1 MNSKIYLGCSPSIL
15 DGTEKKFE
23 PSKTIITPQ
32 EYTFK
37 TQMPPVLNQGMTNMC
52 VTYSVGTHI
61 DWNINMSKGTK
72 CKDNNIDRKSIYS
85 ARTTFGDN
93 GMTFK
98 EALNYVK
105 NKGVKTNVGLMKI
118 DHYAKVG
125 SELALKHA
133 LIANGPCVGGLMCYN
148 DSSEF
153 WNKKSG
159 DSSLGGHAICIVGYN
174 KDGFIIR
181 NSWGSY
187 WGSGGYSLM
196 KYSDFNKFFEIWTII
211 D

>member
-1 MNSKIYLGCSPSIL
+1 MSQKIYLGCRPSVL

-23 PSKTIITPQ
+23 VSKTLILPT
-32 EYTFK
+32 EYSFK
-37 TQMPPVLNQGMTNMC
+37 TQMPPVLNQGSTNMC
-52 VTYSVGTHI
+52 VTYSLGTHI
-61 DWNINMSKGTK
+61 DWNINMSRGTK
-72 CKDNNIDRKSIYS
+72 CVDNNVDRKSIYS
-85 ARTTFGDN
+85 ARSLSGDN

-105 NKGVKTNVGLMKI
+105 NTGVKTNIGLMKI

-125 SELALKHA
+125 SETALKQA
-133 LIANGPCVGGLMCYN
+133 LIANGPCIGGLMCYN
-148 DSSEF
+148 DGNEF
-153 WNKKSG
+153 WNKG
-159 DSSLGGHAICIVGYN
+159 FNDTLLGGHSICIVGYN

-187 WGSGGYSLM
+187 WGNSGYCLM
-196 KYSDFNKFFEIWTII
+196 KYSDFDKFFEIWTII